1 MEESKL
7 KELVVD
13 LLFSLDN
20 ANRLDFYIV
29 NCITESLKIDAFEL
43 CESNGISY
51 MESL

>member
-7 KELVVD
+7 KEMVTN

-20 ANRLDFYIV
+20 ANRLDFYVV
-29 NCITESLKIDAFEL
+29 NCITESFEIDAFEL

-51 MESL
+51 KYE

>member
-1 MEESKL
+1 MEENKL
-7 KELVVD
+7 KEMVVD

-20 ANRLDFYIV
+20 ANRLDFKVV

-51 MESL
+51 IYE